1 MFHRELLSSYALVFG
16 GLAIG
21 LFVGIFVVD
30 AHPAIIGW
38 VFGGAAGLTGG
49 AFIAALASGEAL
61 VGRGYGVRDPL
72 DESAIAERD
81 DEDED
86 G

>member
-1 MFHRELLSSYALVFG
+1 MFHRELLGSYAFVFG

-21 LFVGIFVVD
+21 LFVGGFVID
-30 AHPAIIGW
+30 ARPAILGW

-61 VGRGYGVRDPL
+61 VGRGYGLRDPL
-72 DESAIAERD
+72 DESATAEWD
-81 DEDED
+81 DEDE
-86 G
+86 GG